1 MLLVDEVNKN
11 SERHLS
17 GAVRAAQGMD
27 QERKQVM
34 KIVAMLLSKFQPGG
48 QYHPQFDIVY
58 LIARKTT
65 YYLWPTENLKIF
77 FDTRIRPGSVHSLFR
92 TTIRSG
98 TPPQGENKA
107 PLRQN

>member
-1 MLLVDEVNKN
+1 MLLVDEVNEN
-11 SERHLS
+11 SERRLS

-48 QYHPQFDIVY
+48 QCHPQFDIVY
-58 LIARKTT
+58 LVARKAT
-65 YYLWPTENLKIF
+65 YYQWPTENLKLF
-77 FDTRIRPGSVHSLFR
+77 FIRPGSVHSLFR

-98 TPPQGENKA
+98 TPPQGENKV